1 MSISAIK
8 ICIMTAIHPHSR
20 GRVLILLDTHVIT
33 FLIYFFY
40 SFVNLFH
47 HKQISDKI
55 IYVEVVSITIKKNK
69 TKFSFQC

>member
-1 MSISAIK
+1 MLISAIK